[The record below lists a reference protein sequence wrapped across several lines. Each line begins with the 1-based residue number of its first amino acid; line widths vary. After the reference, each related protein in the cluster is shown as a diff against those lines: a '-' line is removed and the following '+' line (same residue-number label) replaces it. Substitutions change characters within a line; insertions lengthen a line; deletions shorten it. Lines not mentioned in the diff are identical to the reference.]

1 MSAAVGEQEGGV
13 TTSYG
18 WQHRDT
24 THHGHRGV
32 PATNTVSKRGGGGRC
47 VCQVQRQHLQ
57 VAMRA
62 SKCEGGRVKA
72 HAGIKGEG
80 GRGTPLTYMQLE
92 DTGVLGR

>member
-1 MSAAVGEQEGGV
+1 M
-13 TTSYG
+13 
-18 WQHRDT
+18 
-24 THHGHRGV
+24 
-32 PATNTVSKRGGGGRC
+32 
-47 VCQVQRQHLQ
+47 CQVQRQHLQ